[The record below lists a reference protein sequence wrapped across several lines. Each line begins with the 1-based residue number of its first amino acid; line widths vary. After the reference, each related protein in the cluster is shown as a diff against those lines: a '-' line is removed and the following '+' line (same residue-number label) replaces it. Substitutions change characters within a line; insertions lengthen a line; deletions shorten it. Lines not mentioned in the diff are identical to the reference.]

1 MRRSPLPLVLFAL
14 VLAPAACGDGTAGPS
29 STVAAGDIPA
39 TIAAPTTT
47 TAAPTTT
54 TTAARLEAAAL
65 AYRYEPDTSL
75 MYRLDLEQ
83 RIGMRAEGDQGA
95 FGDEELPLD
104 ADLRVS
110 ASTLMTYEVYPGP
123 DEGTSEITITAEFA
137 DVAVAGSV
145 NGEPFDPTED
155 DLDVREIAPIEV
167 TVVVDEQGNVLSVS
181 GADDAAGLLGPGLS
195 GLQSLGAGDLGR
207 PLGPAFPEGELAVGD
222 SWAEERS
229 EEGPDGPIVTRTTHT
244 VVASETLDGVPV
256 LVIESVSETD
266 AFELDMSEF
275 FRALFEGFAGMAE
288 GITGTTSASETTV
301 PPDLE
306 EMLEQLV
313 FTISLSPGRATAMTW
328 FDPATGV
335 VRKAEQK
342 SVVSMTMTFR
352 GPDDDTGELVGF
364 TMEMDVDQTATYAL
378 EEGAG
383 A

>member
-1 MRRSPLPLVLFAL
+1 MRRSPLPLLLFVF
-14 VLAPAACGDGTAGPS
+14 VLALAACGDGAAGPS
-29 STVAAGDIPA
+29 PTVAAGDLP
-39 TIAAPTTT
+39 TT

-65 AYRYEPDTSL
+65 AYRYEPDTNL
-75 MYRLDLEQ
+75 VYRLDLEQ

-95 FGDEELPLD
+95 FGDDELPLD
-104 ADLRVS
+104 ADLRMS

-137 DVAVAGSV
+137 DVAVEGSV
-145 NGEPFDPTED
+145 NGEPFDPAED
-155 DLDVREIAPIEV
+155 DLDVGEIAPIDV

-181 GADDAAGLLGPGLS
+181 GADDAAALLGPGLS
-195 GLQSLGAGDLGR
+195 GLQSLGSGDLGR

-229 EEGPDGPIVTRTTHT
+229 EEGPDGPIVTRTAHT
-244 VVASETLDGVPV
+244 VVASEVLEGVPV

-266 AFELDMSEF
+266 AVELDMSEF

-288 GITGTTSASETTV
+288 GMTGTTSATETTV

-313 FTISLSPGRATAMTW
+313 FTISLSPGRATATTW

-335 VRKAEQK
+335 VRKAEQD

-352 GPDDDTGELVGF
+352 GPDDETGELVGF
-364 TMEMDVDQTATYAL
+364 TMEMDVDQTAAYVL